1 MSETRRTLRRNPQ
14 NDEEPAIKALY
25 NMKKGLASG
34 GSGVVLEILLAFG
47 DSGTEGMTNLFN
59 KIITKTSHQKIGI
72 GVSL

>member
-1 MSETRRTLRRNPQ
+1 
-14 NDEEPAIKALY
+14 
-25 NMKKGLASG
+25 MKKGLASG